1 MAKKI
6 LLTMWYKE
14 IKALYALILFAVK
27 KRLQETY
34 SALRKSIS
42 SCILWADT
50 QSQGNWAP

>member
-6 LLTMWYKE
+6 LLTMWHKE

-27 KRLQETY
+27 KRLQEKY

-50 QSQGNWAP
+50 QGEGNWAP